1 MLCIQ
6 SVFRS
11 PLFRAFVSSA
21 FYCKFFQLKKVGL
34 KLPNRAK
41 ENTDFARAV
50 MTVVLSCFLL
60 GGCIS
65 TTESVFTEKADP
77 QKALERR
84 VDLARQYIGE
94 GNWKDAKRN
103 LRMANDINS
112 ENATVHEAFALVYQ
126 GTGEFELAEAS
137 FKKAIKL
144 NSKLSRARN
153 NYAAFLYSQQR
164 YKEAEEQLEFV
175 VQDTSYK
182 ARSRA
187 FINLGLSRVSLS
199 DSLGAEKAFKRGLAM
214 DRTNSIAL
222 LELAQLRFEA
232 SDTVGARQY
241 YGIYRTVVRQQSAR
255 GLWLGIRLA
264 KASGNRDAE
273 GSYVLALSSLYPN
286 SAEYEAYR
294 RALESDR

>member
-1 MLCIQ
+1 MSCIH
-6 SVFRS
+6 SIFKS
-11 PLFRAFVSSA
+11 FLFRALALSA
-21 FYCKFFQLKKVGL
+21 FNVKVPLPKRVGL
-34 KLPNRAK
+34 TSPSGVKANASFTRAWI
-41 ENTDFARAV
+41 V
-50 MTVVLSCFLL
+50 VVLSCFFL

-65 TTESVFTEKADP
+65 TTDSVFTEKADP

-187 FINLGLSRVSLS
+187 FINLGLSRISLS
-199 DSLGAEKAFKRGLAM
+199 NSLGAEKAFKRGLAM

-232 SDTVGARQY
+232 NDTVGAGQY